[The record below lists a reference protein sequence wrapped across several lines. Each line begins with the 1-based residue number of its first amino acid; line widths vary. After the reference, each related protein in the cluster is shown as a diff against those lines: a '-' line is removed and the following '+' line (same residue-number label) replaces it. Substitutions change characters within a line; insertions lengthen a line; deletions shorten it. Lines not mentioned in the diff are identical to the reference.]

1 MNKLQII
8 QKPELQ
14 LISETKKLRAYSEV
28 ERLTLAKNIVVSLL
42 NKLGVGNKSNEQHHI
57 EVIKFIA
64 NNKIFTPEEFEKAF
78 NLAIEG
84 LLAIDLFQQL
94 NCIIV
99 GKVMDEYR
107 NYRKTNLK
115 NYKHQLQLQQSTI
128 KEITES
134 EKKELFI
141 NTLKDEFQNF
151 KETEKVNDMRNWL
164 YDKLVDNGLKVSDS
178 AKKVIWK
185 LSVEEIN
192 EIQGNL
198 RKRDKYTPD
207 VLKRK
212 AIIIY
217 KSKLIAQIFKQFTT
231 EEQLFKKIELWKKQN

>member
-14 LISETKKLRAYSEV
+14 LLSETKKLRAYSEV
-28 ERLTLAKNIVVSLL
+28 ERLTIAKSLVVSLL

-64 NNKIFTPEEFEKAF
+64 NNKEFTPEEFEKAF

-84 LLAIDLFQQL
+84 LFAIDLFQQL

-99 GKVMDEYR
+99 GKVMNEYR

-128 KEITES
+128 KDITEE
-134 EKKELFI
+134 EKHELFI
-141 NTLKDEFQNF
+141 NTLKDEFQSY
-151 KETEKVNDMRNWL
+151 KDTEKVNDMRNWL
-164 YDKLVDNGLKVSDS
+164 YDELLKYNLTVSEAHKS
-178 AKKVIWK
+178 IAWK
-185 LSVEEIN
+185 HTIN
-192 EIQGNL
+192 EVKKIQDDL
-198 RKRDKYTPD
+198 RKRDKLSKDEMKSKAVVIY
-207 VLKRK
+207 KRK
-212 AIIIY
+212 LIEILF
-217 KSKLIAQIFKQFTT
+217 SKFTT
-231 EEQLFKKIELWKKQN
+231 IEQLLNKIK